1 MQILAVVT
9 VLAVVAWALWCTRQL
24 RRYRRWLD
32 GAADPVLLVERNG
45 RIRFANRQLCQLLDL
60 PAAEARRLR
69 LEQIVLP
76 DSDGY
81 GPVWATLF
89 SRHSRFVGSL
99 GLRQVRYRA
108 GLERMVIDAAA
119 LPEDALVLLTLRPP
133 SRQNTDQPHHYLAQK
148 LLQTAEA
155 DAGIG
160 SWVLQMASGRLDWSR
175 EVHRIFGTDPATFRA
190 TESAYFERVH
200 PADRARVRAEL
211 DAKMALLQPFDI
223 EYRIIRPDGDI
234 RDLLERNHIHCL
246 PDGTV
251 DHLWGTVIDM
261 TQHKQLQRQLQLA
274 QLAVEHSSE
283 AVAIADGDMRW
294 LYVNPALCRIAGRDE
309 AALLAAAPSFLLPG
323 ADTALRGR
331 DLLSLLGERHHWQ
344 GELRIARR
352 GTMPLPVL
360 ASVSRVQDAGGGAE
374 TVWVFTDIS
383 RIKESERQLQNLA
396 FFDGL
401 TGLANRTL
409 FNEQLE
415 RALQAS
421 RAAGTPLALVFAD
434 LNGFKQV
441 NDRLGHQAGDEVLCR
456 IATRL
461 SRAVRSGDLVGRWGG
476 DEFAILLPACG
487 DATAQAALLQR
498 LQQAVSITY
507 PQPDGAPLAVGAS
520 FGVACCHGDALTA
533 TVLLAQADQAM
544 YRAKSQGGGAVWLH
558 DGQGLQPFAAAAGS
572 ETAPGQPA
580 AL

>member
-1 MQILAVVT
+1 MQILAVMT
-9 VLAVVAWALWCTRQL
+9 VLVLVLVAWALWCTRQL
-24 RRYRRWLD
+24 RRHRRWLD

-45 RIRFANRQLCQLLDL
+45 RIRFANRQLCQLLTL
-60 PAAEARRLR
+60 KAAEVRRLR

-89 SRHSRFVGSL
+89 SGRHARLVGSL
-99 GLRQVRYRA
+99 GLRQVRYRD

-119 LPEDALVLLTLRPP
+119 LPEDALVMLTLRPP

-190 TESAYFERVH
+190 TERAYFECVH
-200 PADRARVRAEL
+200 PDDRARVRAEL

-223 EYRIIRPDGDI
+223 EYRIVRPDGDI

-246 PDGTV
+246 PDGTI

-283 AVAIADGDMRW
+283 AVAIADGGMRW
-294 LYVNPALCRIAGRDE
+294 LYVNPALCRIAGHDE
-309 AALLAAAPSFLLPG
+309 AAMLAAPPSFLLPG

-331 DLLSLLGERHHWQ
+331 DLLSLLGERRHWQ
-344 GELRIARR
+344 GELRIARH
-352 GTMPLPVL
+352 GAMPLPVL
-360 ASVSRVQDAGGGAE
+360 ASVSRVQDAVGGAD

-383 RIKESERQLQNLA
+383 RIKESERQLRKLA

-401 TGLANRTL
+401 TGVANRTL
-409 FNEQLE
+409 FNQQLE
-415 RALQAS
+415 RALQAG
-421 RAAGTPLALVFAD
+421 RVAGTPLALVFAD
-434 LNGFKQV
+434 LNGFKQI
-441 NDRLGHQAGDEVLCR
+441 NDQLGHQAGDEVLCR

-487 DATAQAALLQR
+487 DATALAALLQR

-520 FGVACCHGDALTA
+520 FGVACCHGAAPMTA
-533 TVLLAQADQAM
+533 TALLAQADQAM

-558 DGQGLQPFAAAAGS
+558 DGEVLQPFAVAAGM
-572 ETAPGQPA
+572 PA
-580 AL
+580 TL